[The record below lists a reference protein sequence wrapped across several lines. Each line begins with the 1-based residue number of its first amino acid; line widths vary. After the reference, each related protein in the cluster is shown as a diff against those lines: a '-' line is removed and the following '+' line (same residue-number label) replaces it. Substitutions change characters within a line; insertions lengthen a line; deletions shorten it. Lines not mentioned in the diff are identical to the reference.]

1 MTGGSRR
8 AWLVA
13 RREWDQRVRSRAFV
27 IATAISIALV
37 LAIILVPDLT
47 GTGATRTVGLTG
59 ERSAEL
65 PARIRA
71 AGDVVGLSVEVRAYP
86 DRTAARAALRSDEVA
101 VVLVDQRV
109 LVWKSEADPQ
119 LGAAVTEAVQ
129 GVERELIGDEL
140 GLSGDQVARV
150 VQPATLR
157 TTSLEPVTQEGA
169 EREELAMLAVG
180 VLLMAI
186 AFYGGF
192 LVVGVV
198 EEKSSRVVEVVLAH
212 VRASELFVGK
222 IAGIGL
228 AGLAQLTLIAAAALV
243 AMGFSANPSAET
255 APSTIPWIVYWFIL
269 GYAFYA
275 VLYGTVGSLI
285 SRQEEAESIQ
295 FPVTAGLL
303 VAYWISMGAAS
314 SPDGTAALIASF
326 VPFTAPMVMTIRIAQ
341 GDVAAWEILLSTA
354 IMVVTIFGM
363 VRLAARIYT
372 GAVLRIGRRVGLRE
386 AWHGA
391 NA

>member
-8 AWLVA
+8 TWLVA

-27 IATAISIALV
+27 FATMISIALV
-37 LAIILVPDLT
+37 LAIILVPDLV
-47 GTGATRTVGLTG
+47 GADATRSVGVIG
-59 ERSAEL
+59 ERSTAL

-71 AGDVVGLSVEVRAYP
+71 AGGDLGLSIEVHTFDDRA
-86 DRTAARAALRSDEVA
+86 AGRAALRSDDVT
-101 VVLVDQRV
+101 VVLIDRSA
-109 LVWKSEADPQ
+109 LVWKSDVDPQ

-129 GVERELIGDEL
+129 SIERERVIDEL
-140 GLSGDQVARV
+140 GLTPAQARRV
-150 VQPATLR
+150 VQPTTLR
-157 TTSLEPVTQEGA
+157 TTMLEPVTQERS
-169 EREELAMLAVG
+169 EREELAMVAVG

-212 VRASELFVGK
+212 VRPSELFVGK

-228 AGLAQLTLIAAAALV
+228 AGLAQLALIAAAALV
-243 AMGFSANPSAET
+243 AMGSSANPSAET

-303 VAYWISMGAAS
+303 IAYFVSLEVAK
-314 SPDGTAALIASF
+314 SPDSAAALIASF
-326 VPFTAPMVMTIRIAQ
+326 VPFTAPMVMTIRIAH
-341 GDVAAWEILLSTA
+341 GGVAVWEIVLSST
-354 IMVVTIFGM
+354 IMAATVLGM
-363 VRLAARIYT
+363 VRLAARVYT
-372 GAVLRIGRRVGLRE
+372 GAVLRIGRRVRLRE
-386 AWHGA
+386 AWEGGGV
-391 NA
+391 

>member
-1 MTGGSRR
+1 MTGGFGR

-27 IATAISIALV
+27 IATAISIALLVAIV
-37 LAIILVPDLT
+37 LFPDVT
-47 GTGATRTVGLTG
+47 SRDATRTVGLVG
-59 ERSAEL
+59 EDGGGL
-65 PARIRA
+65 PARVRA
-71 AGDVVGLSVEVRAYP
+71 TSEALGFSVETRSFRDRA
-86 DRTAARAALRSDEVA
+86 TARAALRSDDVE
-101 VVLVDQRV
+101 VVLLDQEA
-109 LVWKSEADPQ
+109 LVWKSDIDPQ
-119 LGAAVTEAVQ
+119 LGAALAEAVQ
-129 GVERELIGDEL
+129 IVERERVADEL
-140 GLSGDQVARV
+140 GLTAAEVQRV
-150 VQPATLR
+150 VQPARLR
-157 TTSLEPVTQEGA
+157 SVTLEPVTRERS

-212 VRASELFVGK
+212 VRPSELFVGK

-228 AGLAQLTLIAAAALV
+228 AGLAQLALIAAAALL
-243 AMGFSANPSAET
+243 AMGFSANPAAET
-255 APSTIPWIVYWFIL
+255 APSTIPWIVYWFLL

-303 VAYWISMGAAS
+303 VAYFVSIEVAS
-314 SPDGTAALIASF
+314 SPGSTAALIASF
-326 VPFTAPMVMTIRIAQ
+326 VPFTAPMVMTIRIAH
-341 GDVAAWEILLSTA
+341 GDVAAWEIALSTA
-354 IMVVTIFGM
+354 IMAVTIFGM
-363 VRLAARIYT
+363 VQLAARIYT
-372 GAVLRIGRRVGLRE
+372 GAVLRIGRRVRLRE
-386 AWHGA
+386 AWRGA
-391 NA
+391 AV

>member
-1 MTGGSRR
+1 MTGAFGR

-37 LAIILVPDLT
+37 LAIVLIPDLT
-47 GTGATRTVGLTG
+47 GTATTRTVGLTG

-65 PARIRA
+65 PARIHA
-71 AGDVVGLSVEVRAYP
+71 AGDDLGLSVDVRAYA
-86 DRTAARAALRSDEVA
+86 DQATARAALRSDEAA
-101 VVLVDQRV
+101 VVLVDQGL

-119 LGAAVTEAVQ
+119 LGAAVAEAVQ
-129 GVERELIGDEL
+129 SDARERIGGEL
-140 GLSGDQVARV
+140 GLSAEEVARV
-150 VQPATLR
+150 VQPTTLR
-157 TTSLEPVTQEGA
+157 ATSLEPVTQEGA

-212 VRASELFVGK
+212 VRPAELFVGK

-228 AGLAQLTLIAAAALV
+228 AGLAQLTLIATAALI

-255 APSTIPWIVYWFIL
+255 APGTIPWIVYWFIL

-295 FPVTAGLL
+295 FPVTASLL
-303 VAYWISMGAAS
+303 VAYWASMGAAS
-314 SPDGTAALIASF
+314 SPDSVAALIASV
-326 VPFTAPMVMTIRIAQ
+326 VPFTAPMVMTIRIAN
-341 GDVAAWEILLSTA
+341 GNVAAWEIVLSSA
-354 IMVVTIFGM
+354 VMVVTIFGM
-363 VRLAARIYT
+363 VQLAARIYS
-372 GAVLRIGRRVGLRE
+372 GAVLRLGRRVGLRQ
-386 AWHGA
+386 AWRGA
-391 NA
+391 GA

>member
-1 MTGGSRR
+1 MTGGFGR

-13 RREWDQRVRSRAFV
+13 RREWDQRVRTRAFV

-37 LAIILVPDLT
+37 LAIILVPDIA
-47 GTGATRTVGLTG
+47 GTDTTRTVGLTG

-71 AGDVVGLSVEVRAYP
+71 ADDDVGLSVDVRAYA
-86 DRTAARAALRSDEVA
+86 DRAAARAALRADEVA
-101 VVLVDQRV
+101 VVLIDQGV
-109 LVWKSEADPQ
+109 LVWKSDVDTQ
-119 LGAAVTEAVQ
+119 LGAAVAEAVQ
-129 GVERELIGDEL
+129 SVERERVAGEL
-140 GLSGDQVARV
+140 GLTEDEVRRV
-150 VQPATLR
+150 VQPMRL
-157 TTSLEPVTQEGA
+157 TTTTLEPVTKERSD
-169 EREELAMLAVG
+169 REELAMLAVA

-212 VRASELFVGK
+212 VRPSELFVGK

-228 AGLAQLTLIAAAALV
+228 AGLAQLTLIATAALV
-243 AMGFSANPSAET
+243 AMGFSANPMAET

-303 VAYWISMGAAS
+303 AAYWVSMGAAS
-314 SPDGTAALIASF
+314 TPDSTAALMASF
-326 VPFTAPMVMTIRIAQ
+326 VPFTAPMVMTIRIAH
-341 GDVAAWEILLSTA
+341 GDVAAWEIVLSTA

-363 VRLAARIYT
+363 VQLAARIYT
-372 GAVLRIGRRVGLRE
+372 GAVLRIGRRVRLRE

-391 NA
+391 EA

>member
-1 MTGGSRR
+1 MTVGLGR

-37 LAIILVPDLT
+37 LAIVLIPDLT
-47 GTGATRTVGLTG
+47 GADTTRTVGLTG

-65 PARIRA
+65 PAQIRA
-71 AGDVVGLSVEVRAYP
+71 AGDDVGLAVEVRPYDDQA
-86 DRTAARAALRSDEVA
+86 DARAALRADEAA
-101 VVLVDQRV
+101 VVLIDQGV
-109 LVWKSEADPQ
+109 LVWKSDADPQ
-119 LGAAVTEAVQ
+119 LEAAVAEAIQ
-129 GVERELIGDEL
+129 RVERERIGEEL
-140 GLSGDQVARV
+140 GLSADEIARV
-150 VQPATLR
+150 LHPTTLR
-157 TTSLEPVTQEGA
+157 TTTLEPVTKERS
-169 EREELAMLAVG
+169 EREELAMLAVA

-212 VRASELFVGK
+212 VRPSELFVGK

-228 AGLAQLTLIAAAALV
+228 AGLAQLTLIATAALV
-243 AMGFSANPSAET
+243 AMGFSTNPSAET
-255 APSTIPWIVYWFIL
+255 APSTIPWIVYWFVL

-303 VAYWISMGAAS
+303 VAYWVSMGAAS
-314 SPDGTAALIASF
+314 SPDSTAALIASF
-326 VPFTAPMVMTIRIAQ
+326 VPFTAPMVMTMRIAH
-341 GDVAAWEILLSTA
+341 GDVAAWEIVLSTA
-354 IMVVTIFGM
+354 IMVVTILGM
-363 VRLAARIYT
+363 VQLAARIYA
-372 GAVLRIGRRVGLRE
+372 GAVLRIGRRVGLRD
-386 AWHGA
+386 AWRGA
-391 NA
+391 AA